1 MSRVKLRE
9 RHTALGNAIHQLRS
23 ALGETQEGVARRLGC
38 TLSGYIQ
45 WEKGRRIPGGDWLLK
60 LMALCP
66 DEDTRSLFEDQI
78 DFYRQEGGRAP
89 SPSRT
94 PRASSSTT
102 PEQRKQA
109 RAIAREAIE
118 ILFELGQTGYRPADQ
133 KLKRFADELNR
144 VAGDF
149 SRASSRS
156 KSSSPRD

>member
-9 RHTALGNAIHQLRS
+9 RHTALGTAIHRLRS
-23 ALGETQEGVARRLGC
+23 ALGETQEGMARRLGC

-66 DEDTRSLFEDQI
+66 DEDTRSLFEEQI
-78 DFYRQEGGRAP
+78 DSYRQEASSKP

-94 PRASSSTT
+94 SLATSSTT

-118 ILFELGQTGYRPADQ
+118 ILFELGQAGYRPADQ
-133 KLKRFADELNR
+133 KLKQFADELNR

-149 SRASSRS
+149 SRASPRS
-156 KSSSPRD
+156 KP

>member
-1 MSRVKLRE
+1 MSRVKLRK
-9 RHTALGNAIHQLRS
+9 RHTTLGTAILRLRS
-23 ALGETQEGVARRLGC
+23 ALGETQEGMARRLGC

-66 DEDTRSLFEDQI
+66 DEDTRSLFEEQI
-78 DFYRQEGGRAP
+78 DIYRQEAGRGPA
-89 SPSRT
+89 PSRT
-94 PRASSSTT
+94 QLGSSSTT

-118 ILFELGQTGYRPADQ
+118 ILFELGQAGYRPADQ
-133 KLKRFADELNR
+133 KLKRYADELNR

-149 SRASSRS
+149 SRASPRA
-156 KSSSPRD
+156 KS

>member
-1 MSRVKLRE
+1 MSIVKLRE
-9 RHTALGNAIHQLRS
+9 RQATLAAAILKLRS
-23 ALGETQEGVARRLGC
+23 SLGETQEGMARRLGC

-66 DEDTRSLFEDQI
+66 DEDTPSLFEEQI
-78 DFYRQEGGRAP
+78 DFYRQESGRGR

-94 PRASSSTT
+94 PPASSSTT

-118 ILFELGQTGYRPADQ
+118 ILFELGQAGYRPADQ

-149 SRASSRS
+149 SRAFPRS
-156 KSSSPRD
+156 K